1 MALTQKL
8 DLRPKLVSFEGDQNR
23 KRERGRREEEEEE
36 EEEKKKKGGGVQE
49 GFKGMELYGFVWIS
63 CLDMC
68 LWVVGCRKPNP
79 RMNLC
84 IEIITNP
91 FVSLGFCYEMT

>member
-1 MALTQKL
+1 MGGGGGGGEEEQT
-8 DLRPKLVSFEGDQNR
+8 VW
-23 KRERGRREEEEEE
+23 REENGRRRRRGRGREEE
-36 EEEKKKKGGGVQE
+36 VQARPKRYVTNL
-49 GFKGMELYGFVWIS
+49 GMNSSMELYGFVWIS

-79 RMNLC
+79 IMNLC